1 MGPLISATHASE
13 VPRPT
18 RRVRPAEVG
27 NYYNNIVVAFGQD
40 LGWSLVGYISSI
52 ALGNISGMNTVFLG
66 MPQRSI

>member
-1 MGPLISATHASE
+1 MGPLISATHTSE
-13 VPRPT
+13 VS
-18 RRVRPAEVG
+18 RPAHPEQSAVVG

-52 ALGNISGMNTVFLG
+52 ALGNISRMNTVFLG